1 MLSKHKLVL
10 LVLFLI
16 LGLSG
21 CQKLSQS
28 SLTVAGSTA
37 AQPIIEAAA
46 AQMRQSDP
54 HFYINVQGGGSGT
67 GLSQVAE
74 GTIDIGTSDVFAS
87 QKSNI
92 DQKKLIDYKIAV
104 TGITLIINPQAQV
117 HNLTKQEVKTIF
129 TGKLTNWHQV
139 GGKNLSII
147 VINRAAG
154 SGTRLNFEK
163 LALSG
168 KSSLIAQEQSSSLTA
183 YQTVKDTPGA
193 ISYVAFPDAKAGV
206 IKPKIDGVSPNEHNV
221 LTNRWKLWSYE
232 HLYTRKR
239 VNSQT
244 KIFLKYL
251 TSPSINKLLKK
262 FGFIPISSM
271 QVVRNQ
277 QGKVNYLK

>member
-1 MLSKHKLVL
+1 M
-10 LVLFLI
+10 
-16 LGLSG
+16 GG
-21 CQKLSQS
+21 CRKLSQS

-46 AQMRQSDP
+46 AQIRRSDP
-54 HFYINVQGGGSGT
+54 HFYVNVQGGGSGT
-67 GLSQVAE
+67 GLSQLAE

-92 DQKKLIDYKIAV
+92 DQKKLRDYKIAV
-104 TGITLIINPQAQV
+104 MGITLIINPQAGV
-117 HNLTKQEVKTIF
+117 KDLTRQEVSEIF
-129 TGKLTNWHQV
+129 TGKLTNWQQL
-139 GGKNLSII
+139 GGKKLPIT

-168 KSSLIAQEQSSSLTA
+168 KPSLIAQEQSSSLTA

-221 LTNRWKLWSYE
+221 LTNHWKLWSYE

-244 KIFLKYL
+244 KTFLKYL
-251 TSPSINKLLKK
+251 TSPSINKLLKR

-271 QVVRNQ
+271 KVVRNQ
-277 QGKVNYLK
+277 QGKVIYLK